1 MKKIICI
8 GSSAKDIFFPTDE
21 GVHLDTPEDLTSQK
35 KIAFESGA
43 KYHIE
48 TRFESLGGC
57 AVNVACGLKR
67 LGIESFCYTV
77 LGDDLLGEWIK
88 GEMEKEGVDASFVK
102 TENCLTG
109 LSAIIVDKRNGER
122 IIFSNQEA
130 NKRLKVI
137 PSEIAEFNWI
147 SVTDPNGDWRGVLDT
162 VAEVSA
168 ETGAKICFNPRGRN
182 ITEDVKKIHQFARK
196 TEVLFV
202 NKDEAIEIIINT
214 GGNVFKDEEVN
225 DEIFL
230 LKELKKTG
238 AKVVVITDGE
248 RGAWGYDGEEI
259 FYVEAFRVVAVD
271 STGAGDSFSSGFLAG
286 YIEGKSIAESLKM
299 GIVNGANVVLHY
311 GGVAGLL
318 RKDEMEKFL
327 NKVEAK
333 KIN

>member
-1 MKKIICI
+1 M
-8 GSSAKDIFFPTDE
+8 
-21 GVHLDTPEDLTSQK
+21 
-35 KIAFESGA
+35 
-43 KYHIE
+43 
-48 TRFESLGGC
+48 
-57 AVNVACGLKR
+57 
-67 LGIESFCYTV
+67 
-77 LGDDLLGEWIK
+77 
-88 GEMEKEGVDASFVK
+88 
-102 TENCLTG
+102 
-109 LSAIIVDKRNGER
+109 
-122 IIFSNQEA
+122 
-130 NKRLKVI
+130 
-137 PSEIAEFNWI
+137 
-147 SVTDPNGDWRGVLDT
+147 
-162 VAEVSA
+162 
-168 ETGAKICFNPRGRN
+168 
-182 ITEDVKKIHQFARK
+182 
-196 TEVLFV
+196 FV

-238 AKVVVITDGE
+238 VKVVVITDGE